1 MIGQI
6 PRLFYSI
13 AQSRSVS
20 NSPIIEARH
29 LKKHYKTGE
38 KIIKALDDVTLSIEK
53 GEFVMV
59 IGPSGSGKSTLVNML
74 GGVDVPDDGEVI
86 FRGEPLGKTSREL
99 TQFRRKYVSFVFQ
112 FYSLIPT
119 LTAKE
124 NIELAAE
131 LVIKSRKKLTEIAE
145 EALEAVGLGDR
156 KNSYPSQL
164 SGGERQRVALA
175 RALSKKPELLIIDE
189 PTGQL
194 DEETGKK
201 IVELIRDTSKAQGT
215 TVLMV
220 THDLELERFSDRV
233 LKMRSGK
240 ILEG

>member
-1 MIGQI
+1 M
-6 PRLFYSI
+6 
-13 AQSRSVS
+13 S

-99 TQFRRKYVSFVFQ
+99 TQFRRRYVSFVFQ

-131 LVIKSRKKLTEIAE
+131 LVIKSRKELTKIAE

-194 DEETGKK
+194 DEETGQR

-220 THDLELERFSDRV
+220 THDLELEKFSDRV